1 MNKVKTYYRNNLP
14 HHLPIGATFFVTF
27 RLAGSLPKAVLQDL
41 AVKFNRM
48 QSSSDSKSID
58 REAAKLKM
66 AKYFI
71 EFDEQLDKSRLGQI
85 RLDSTEFAAIISTR
99 LHEFDNKYYTLIA
112 YSIMPNHVHV
122 LFDFSCQV
130 SDKSGL
136 ISNEIPSKYK
146 QLHEVMKLIKG
157 GTAFSI
163 NKLAGR
169 FGQLWA
175 SESYDRVVRDLE
187 ERANVIHY
195 ILNNPVKAGLV
206 SKWEDWPYSFLQNS

>member
-27 RLAGSLPKAVLQDL
+27 RLADSLPKAVLQDL
-41 AVKFNRM
+41 AVKFNRI

-66 AKYFI
+66 AKYYM
-71 EFDEQLDKSRLGQI
+71 EFDEQLDKSKQGEI
-85 RLDSTEFAAIISTR
+85 RLDTPELAAIISTK

-112 YSIMPNHVHV
+112 YSIMPNHVH
-122 LFDFSCQV
+122 LILDFSCQV
-130 SDKSGL
+130 SDKNSL
-136 ISNEIPSKYK
+136 ICNQIPANYK

-157 GTAFSI
+157 GTAFTV
-163 NKLAGR
+163 NKLSGR

-187 ERANVIHY
+187 ERANVIRY

-206 SKWEDWPYSFLQNS
+206 SKWEDWPYSFLQKS